1 MNLLIT
7 VQVVCTSQIKGAY
20 KNTMKRVRIIIG
32 IFLFFNFLC
41 LLINYI
47 ANEMMIKKYEEN
59 EYAENKI
66 SVLGFTE
73 PYIAHYNRG
82 NILYKKDNYDEAVKE
97 YEKALYLNP
106 SHDRECKIRI
116 NLALAMVVPIDLE
129 SITQKN
135 VDEVLET
142 LEKAK
147 NVLYEHGCALSYG
160 NGHNKDAQTLKEE
173 IDKLEEELKN
183 RMDYKSNPDKLKDTD
198 EKKKKGGSV
207 ENEQE
212 KKKQLQEI
220 QKKGTEERNTQLPQ
234 TEYMDDFDFYDGV
247 TW

>member
-1 MNLLIT
+1 
-7 VQVVCTSQIKGAY
+7 
-20 KNTMKRVRIIIG
+20 MKRVRIIVG
-32 IFLFFNFLC
+32 ILLSFSFLC

-47 ANEMMIKKYEEN
+47 ANEMMIKKYENN
-59 EYAENKI
+59 EYIENKI

-97 YEKALYLNP
+97 YEKALHLTP
-106 SHDRECKIRI
+106 PHDRECKIRI
-116 NLALAMVVPIDLE
+116 NLALSMVVQIDVE
-129 SITQKN
+129 NITQKD
-135 VDEVLET
+135 VEGVLKT
-142 LEKAK
+142 LEEAK
-147 NVLYEHGCALSYG
+147 DILYKHGCALSDG

-183 RMDYKSNPDKLKDTD
+183 KMDNKNDSDKSKDPD
-198 EKKKKGGSV
+198 KKKKKEGSV

-220 QKKGTEERNTQLPQ
+220 QKRGTEERNAQLPQ
-234 TEYMDDFDFYDGV
+234 TEYMDNFDFYDGV

>member
-1 MNLLIT
+1 
-7 VQVVCTSQIKGAY
+7 
-20 KNTMKRVRIIIG
+20 MKRVRIIVG
-32 IFLFFNFLC
+32 ILLSFSFLC
-41 LLINYI
+41 FLINYI
-47 ANEMMIKKYEEN
+47 ANEMMIKKYENN
-59 EYAENKI
+59 EYTENKI

-97 YEKALYLNP
+97 YEKALHLNP
-106 SHDRECKIRI
+106 PHDRECKIRI
-116 NLALAMVVPIDLE
+116 NLALAMVVQIDLE
-129 SITQKN
+129 NITQMD
-135 VDEVLET
+135 VDEVLKT
-142 LEKAK
+142 LEEAK
-147 NVLYEHGCALSYG
+147 DILYEHGCALSDG

-183 RMDYKSNPDKLKDTD
+183 KMDNKSDPDKSKDPD
-198 EKKKKGGSV
+198 KKKKKEGSV

-220 QKKGTEERNTQLPQ
+220 QKKGTEERNAQLPQ
-234 TEYMDDFDFYDGV
+234 TEYMGNFDFYDGV